1 MSDEAKKG
9 EGWVIYPIGTKP
21 KWGLSFL
28 LGAQQFLT
36 QFGSTVIIP
45 IIVGGAMG
53 LPTEDLALLI
63 STMFFCAGIT
73 TLIQQSPIGNRLPIL
88 QGGTFS
94 FLGPMFAI
102 VGMCAAEGLGYEVM
116 IQQVCA
122 AVMIASL
129 FEIIIGYTGLMGL
142 IKRAFSP
149 IVIGPTIAMI
159 GLALYGVGAPWMAG
173 NWVISLITFAAIVVF
188 SQIFSR
194 KSKVFALFPI
204 LLAVI
209 LGWVIAWIGT
219 VSGIIPEGNPANL
232 KGGIDLIASAP
243 AFWIRPAIPF
253 KWGFPTFNA
262 ITAAGALGML
272 AGYIGSMIESVG
284 DYYSCARIAEAPV
297 PTAKLISRG
306 IGAEGIGCLI
316 ASIFQTCNGTTSYS
330 ENIGSIGLTRVA
342 SRRVIRAA
350 GVILLVLPFFGKF
363 GMVLATLPQ
372 PIVGALFFAM
382 FGLIAATGLSNLQF
396 TNLNNARNLFII
408 GVGFFAGLTLPAHF
422 NAASMVSGDPGSA
435 QYVLTNICQT
445 LLTTGMACTAIIT
458 MLLDNLLPGAT
469 REERGLTVWEAE
481 ASDEAWEKA
490 EAEWAAI
497 PVGHANWHVMN
508 K

>member
-1 MSDEAKKG
+1 MSDEAKKS
-9 EGWVIYPIGTKP
+9 EGWVIYPIGSKP

-45 IIVGGAMG
+45 IIIGGAMG
-53 LPTEDLALLI
+53 LPVEELALLI

-102 VGMCAAEGLGYEVM
+102 VGMCAAEGFGYKIM

-142 IKRAFSP
+142 IKKAFSP

-173 NWVISLITFAAIVVF
+173 NWIISLSTFVAIVLF
-188 SQIFSR
+188 SQVFSR
-194 KSKVFALFPI
+194 KSKVFALFPL

-209 LGWVIAWIGT
+209 LGWIMAWIGT
-219 VSGIIPEGNPANL
+219 VTGLIPEGNPANL
-232 KGGIDLIASAP
+232 KGGMELIGAAP
-243 AFWIRPAIPF
+243 IFWIKPIIPF
-253 KWGFPTFNA
+253 KWGFPSFNA
-262 ITAAGALGML
+262 ITVAGALGML
-272 AGYIGSMIESVG
+272 AGYVGSMIESVG
-284 DYYSCARIAEAPV
+284 DYYSCARISEAPV
-297 PTAKLISRG
+297 PTSKIISKG
-306 IGAEGIGCLI
+306 IGAEGIGCLV

-342 SRRVIRAA
+342 SRRVIRCA
-350 GVILLVLPFFGKF
+350 GIILLILPFFGKF
-363 GMVLATLPQ
+363 GMVLATMPQ
-372 PIVGALFFAM
+372 PIVGALFFTM

-422 NAASMVSGDPGSA
+422 GATSMVTGDPGSA
-435 QYVLTNICQT
+435 AYVITNILQT
-445 LLTTGMACTAIIT
+445 IFTTGMAVTAFIT
-458 MLLDNLLPGAT
+458 MLLDNTLPGAT

-481 ASDEAWEKA
+481 ATDEAWEKA

-497 PVGHANWHVMN
+497 PEGQANWHGL

>member
-1 MSDEAKKG
+1 MSEETKKG
-9 EGWVIYPIGTKP
+9 EGWVVYPIGTKP

-45 IIVGGAMG
+45 TLVGGAMG
-53 LPTEDLALLI
+53 LPPEELALLI

-73 TLIQQSPIGNRLPIL
+73 TLIQQSPIGNKLPIL

-102 VGMCAAEGLGYEVM
+102 VGMCAAEGLGYRVM
-116 IQQVCA
+116 IQQVSA

-142 IKRAFSP
+142 IKKAFSP

-159 GLALYGVGAPWMAG
+159 GLALYSVGAPWMAG
-173 NWVISLITFAAIVVF
+173 NWVISLITFVAIVVF
-188 SQIFSR
+188 SQVFSR

-209 LGWVIAWIGT
+209 LGWVCSLIGT
-219 VSGIIPEGNPANL
+219 LAGWIPEGNPANL
-232 KGGIDLIASAP
+232 RNGIELISSAP
-243 AFWIRPAIPF
+243 VFWLKPAVPF
-253 KWGFPTFNA
+253 KWGFPSFTA
-262 ITAAGALGML
+262 ITFAGALGMI

-297 PTAKLISRG
+297 PTAKIISKG
-306 IGAEGIGCLI
+306 IGAEGLGCLI

-372 PIVGALFFAM
+372 PITGALFFAM

-408 GVGFFAGLTLPAHF
+408 GVGFFAGLTVPFHF
-422 NAASMVSGDPGSA
+422 GASSIVAGEAGSGL
-435 QYVLTNICQT
+435 YVFTNILQT
-445 LLTTGMACTAIIT
+445 LLTTGMAVTALIT
-458 MLLDNLLPGAT
+458 MLLDNILPGAT
-469 REERGLTVWEAE
+469 REERGLTVWESE

-490 EAEWAAI
+490 EAEWAKV
-497 PVGHANWHVMN
+497 PVGQANWHVI